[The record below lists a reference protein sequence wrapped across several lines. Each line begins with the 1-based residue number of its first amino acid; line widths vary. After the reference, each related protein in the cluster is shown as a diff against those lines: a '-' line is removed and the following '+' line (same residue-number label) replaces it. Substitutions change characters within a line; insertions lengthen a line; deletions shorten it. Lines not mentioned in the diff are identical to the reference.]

1 MFKSLDD
8 RLKAADLEAN
18 ERIAEKENELV
29 AVRGKNAMLVAE
41 IRERH
46 EFAEKIRENWR
57 VVKATLET
65 FQCGEVKPRTFR
77 CSVSG
82 VLSSFSDAADCCE
95 CFAQWTWRL

>member
-18 ERIAEKENELV
+18 RQIAEKETELV
-29 AVRGKNAMLVAE
+29 AVRQMNAILVAE
-41 IRERH
+41 IRERY

-57 VVKATLET
+57 MVMATVET

-82 VLSSFSDAADCCE
+82 VLSLFSDAADCCGY
-95 CFAQWTWRL
+95 FAQWTWRL